1 MSKSHSRPEKTQAR
15 RQAEMA
21 ALLERSGIF
30 LSPCQLDQL
39 WSYHRL
45 LRRYNPQ
52 LNLTRIHNFENMVIK
67 LYADAILP
75 GRMTDLPPPLLDLG
89 TGPGMPGIPL
99 KIAFPHLVVILA
111 ESRQNRA
118 DFLRRAVEELGLSD
132 VSVLGRGI
140 TPKFREP
147 VSCVITRA
155 VESIAKTLWRIEG
168 CLAKDGLAVFMK
180 GPDCDAEIGE
190 AGRRFG
196 RELTELQDRAYRIP
210 HTPHE
215 RRLVVFRRI
224 STPMREQE
232 ESARDRHFFL
242 SIASEQ
248 NSTFKKLK
256 KLLSG
261 KGARKQQQA
270 LVAGQKQVQE
280 LIRDFPE
287 RCEAWISGESHPPPP
302 EDAPR
307 SMAWYR
313 LAPDLFRI
321 LDVSGTR
328 FPLLLAATPAIHT
341 WQPQQGFSGGCSLL
355 APFQD
360 PENTGA
366 VIRSAVAFGVRR
378 IILLAESAYPF
389 HPKAIRASGGTVF
402 AADFYQGPSIAGLP
416 ADLPLVALSGEGE
429 DIAAAYFP
437 EAFGLLPGVEG
448 GGLPAHLREKAF
460 SIGIAPEVES
470 LNAATAAGI
479 AFYLYSRF
487 RKGG

>member
-1 MSKSHSRPEKTQAR
+1 
-15 RQAEMA
+15 MA
-21 ALLERSGIF
+21 ALLERSGIS
-30 LSPCQLDQL
+30 LPPARLDQL

-52 LNLTRIHNFENMVIK
+52 LNLTRIHNFENMVLK
-67 LYADAILP
+67 LYVDAILP
-75 GRMTDLPPPLLDLG
+75 GRMIDLPSPLLDLG

-99 KIAFPHLVVILA
+99 KIAFPHLEVILA

-118 DFLRRAVEELGLSD
+118 DFLQSAVEELELAGIT
-132 VSVLGRGI
+132 VLGRGI
-140 TPKFREP
+140 TPEFRDP

-168 CLAKDGLAVFMK
+168 CLAREGLAVFMK
-180 GPDCDAEIGE
+180 GPDCDAEIEE
-190 AGRRFG
+190 AGRRFCG
-196 RELTELQDRAYRIP
+196 AFTELEDRAYRIP

-224 STPMREQE
+224 STPLREQE
-232 ESARDRHFFL
+232 QRARDRHVFR

-270 LVAGQKQVQE
+270 LVSGRKQVRE
-280 LIRDFPE
+280 LIRNFPE
-287 RCEAWISGESHPPPP
+287 NCEAWISDESHPPPP
-302 EDAPR
+302 PDAPC
-307 SMAWYR
+307 SMLWYR
-313 LAPDLFRI
+313 LAPDLFRT
-321 LDVSGTR
+321 LDIHGTR
-328 FPLLLAATPAIHT
+328 SPLLLAGTPAIPVWH
-341 WQPQQGFSGGCSLL
+341 PQEGFSAGCTLL
-355 APFQD
+355 IPFQD

-378 IILLAESAYPF
+378 VVLLAESAHPF

-402 AADFYQGPSIAGLP
+402 AAELCQGPSIADLP
-416 ADLPLVALSGEGE
+416 ADLPLVALSGEGP
-429 DIAAAYFP
+429 DIAAAPFP

-448 GGLPAHLREKAF
+448 GGLPAHLRKKAV

-479 AFYLYSRF
+479 ALYLYSRS
-487 RKGG
+487 RGGG